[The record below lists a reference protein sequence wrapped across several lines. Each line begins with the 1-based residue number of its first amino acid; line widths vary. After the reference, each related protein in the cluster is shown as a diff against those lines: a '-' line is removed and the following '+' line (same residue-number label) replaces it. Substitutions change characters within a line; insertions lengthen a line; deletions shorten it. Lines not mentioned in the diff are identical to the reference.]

1 MGEGVSL
8 TPEERKSLTE
18 YWVEICKEKNQFL
31 MVQIGGAPLKSVID
45 MVISNFKTEIISS
58 DLY

>member
-18 YWVEICKEKNQFL
+18 YWVETCKEKNQFL

-45 MVISNFKTEIISS
+45 MVIYII
-58 DLY
+58 LKHKL